1 VRWLVLAA
9 LADWLI
15 ARTLT
20 RLAIFM
26 PKSPAVLLVY
36 QALGVAGQLAT
47 TLTALLGLGAVGWI
61 AWREWRAG
69 SVWLPPVWLS
79 LMLFSLFFLV
89 IPPAGWLALANH
101 VLSSVAVGVIL
112 ARAWQRTQG
121 TQRMEADICPT
132 ALACVPP
139 WPAGASQ
146 DGQAGAGKRMGERT
160 QRIASRV
167 PEGKRMVALC
177 LPALAFL
184 ASRLHQALSTLYTAM
199 HWPGPPLAASAL
211 FNLGELL
218 VVLGA
223 FGLWWAYGRG
233 ASWRTW
239 LAGGLPALVFGVMH
253 LVAPSMTGIM
263 AVWSI
268 GLTLY
273 LPWPLYA
280 ASLWLAGVTVL
291 VALRRGA
298 QGASGWSWERGAE
311 SGVSGWG
318 GVAGWA
324 VLLLAAGGYAPQLS
338 SQAFLTL
345 IALWLLSPRNEFRAG
360 TESALETHSFCPRS
374 GGFSQL

>member
-1 VRWLVLAA
+1 
-9 LADWLI
+9 
-15 ARTLT
+15 
-20 RLAIFM
+20 
-26 PKSPAVLLVY
+26 
-36 QALGVAGQLAT
+36 LGVAGQLAT

-79 LMLFSLFFLV
+79 LMLFSLVFLV
-89 IPPAGWLALANH
+89 VPPAGWLALANQ
-101 VLSSVAVGVIL
+101 VLSAMAVGVIL
-112 ARAWQRTQG
+112 AQAWQR
-121 TQRMEADICPT
+121 TQRMEADTCPT
-132 ALACVPP
+132 
-139 WPAGASQ
+139 
-146 DGQAGAGKRMGERT
+146 AGAGKRMGAT
-160 QRIASRV
+160 QSV
-167 PEGKRMVALC
+167 TGWGKRAAAGETAGSVALL
-177 LPALAFL
+177 LPAMAFL

-223 FGLWWAYGRG
+223 FGVWWAYGRG

-273 LPWPLYA
+273 LPWSLYA